1 MVLSSALADLPFFKL
16 FFIILAAAVATVLLA
31 LLGTVTARGEAWAL
45 AAKAV
50 KHAMATAVMVRFLNF
65 TFILLACIKNF
76 NYCKYTNKFY
86 IMHGQ
91 TVKAFYFCFITI
103 HNYYN

>member
-1 MVLSSALADLPFFKL
+1 MVLSSASADLPFFKL

-31 LLGTVTARGEAWAL
+31 FLGIVTARGEAWAL

-50 KHAMATAVMVRFLNF
+50 KHAMATAVMVRFFNF

-76 NYCKYTNKFY
+76 N
-86 IMHGQ
+86 
-91 TVKAFYFCFITI
+91 
-103 HNYYN
+103 